1 MDELDI
7 VPAIARPS
15 PGVSHCP
22 LRNTPGCAPTRVG
35 KVDLAAKETL
45 KAPVAGSTVISPPE
59 APPNWHLQS
68 GAVVPVCACE
78 GGICRCG
85 ADDLVGWPP
94 YASALETMHVRMAI
108 VYDASASD
116 CLHMPPTPRAPT
128 GHKKPL
134 VF

>member
-22 LRNTPGCAPTRVG
+22 LRNTPGGAPTRVG
-35 KVDLAAKETL
+35 KVDLAVKETL

-85 ADDLVGWPP
+85 ADDLVG
-94 YASALETMHVRMAI
+94 
-108 VYDASASD
+108 
-116 CLHMPPTPRAPT
+116 
-128 GHKKPL
+128 
-134 VF
+134 